1 MPMAISDYQTG
12 SVIKTYMKNMKVKVK
27 DREDGLTQEP
37 KDDLVSISQEGM
49 KKILYERIGEQMT
62 EKLKK
67 HDQTR

>member
-1 MPMAISDYQTG
+1 MAISDYQTG
-12 SVIKTYMKNMKVKVK
+12 SVIKNYMKNMKVKVR
-27 DREDGLTQEP
+27 DREDGLIQEP
-37 KDDLVSISQEGM
+37 KDDLVAISQEGM

>member
-1 MPMAISDYQTG
+1 MAISDYQTG
-12 SVIKTYMKNMKVKVK
+12 SVIKNYMKNMKVKVK

-37 KDDLVSISQEGM
+37 KDDLVAISQEGM

>member
-1 MPMAISDYQTG
+1 MAISDYQTG

>member
-1 MPMAISDYQTG
+1 MAISDYQTG

-37 KDDLVSISQEGM
+37 KDDLVTISQEGM
-49 KKILYERIGEQMT
+49 KKTLYERIGEQMT
-62 EKLKK
+62 ERLKK

>member
-1 MPMAISDYQTG
+1 MAISDYQTG

-37 KDDLVSISQEGM
+37 KDDLVVISQEGM

>member
-1 MPMAISDYQTG
+1 MAISDYQTG

-37 KDDLVSISQEGM
+37 KDDLVAISQEGM
-49 KKILYERIGEQMT
+49 KKTLYERIGEQMT

>member
-1 MPMAISDYQTG
+1 MTISDYQTG

-37 KDDLVSISQEGM
+37 KDDLVTISQEGM

-67 HDQTR
+67 HDQTG

>member
-1 MPMAISDYQTG
+1 MAISDYQTG
-12 SVIKTYMKNMKVKVK
+12 SVIKNYMKNMMVKVK

-37 KDDLVSISQEGM
+37 KDDLVAISQEGM

>member
-1 MPMAISDYQTG
+1 MAISDYQTG

-37 KDDLVSISQEGM
+37 KDDLVAISQEGM

>member
-1 MPMAISDYQTG
+1 MAISDYQTG
-12 SVIKTYMKNMKVKVK
+12 SVIKNYMKNMKVKVK

-37 KDDLVSISQEGM
+37 KDDLVAISQEGM
-49 KKILYERIGEQMT
+49 KKTLYERIGEQMT

>member
-1 MPMAISDYQTG
+1 MAISDYQTG
-12 SVIKTYMKNMKVKVK
+12 SVIKNYMKNMKVKVK

-37 KDDLVSISQEGM
+37 KDDLVAISQEGM

-67 HDQTR
+67 HDQKR

>member
-1 MPMAISDYQTG
+1 MAISDYQTG
-12 SVIKTYMKNMKVKVK
+12 SVIKNYMKNMKVKVK
-27 DREDGLTQEP
+27 DREDGPTQEP
-37 KDDLVSISQEGM
+37 KDDLVAISQEGM

>member
-1 MPMAISDYQTG
+1 MAISDYQTG
-12 SVIKTYMKNMKVKVK
+12 SVIKNYMKNMKVKVK

>member
-1 MPMAISDYQTG
+1 MAISDYQTG

-37 KDDLVSISQEGM
+37 KDDLVTISQEGM

-67 HDQTR
+67 HDQTG

>member
-1 MPMAISDYQTG
+1 MAISDYQTG
-12 SVIKTYMKNMKVKVK
+12 SVIKNYMKNMKVKVK
-27 DREDGLTQEP
+27 DREDGLTKEP
-37 KDDLVSISQEGM
+37 KDDLVAISQEGM

>member
-1 MPMAISDYQTG
+1 MAISDYQTG
-12 SVIKTYMKNMKVKVK
+12 SVIKNYMKNMKVKVK
-27 DREDGLTQEP
+27 DREDGLAQEP
-37 KDDLVSISQEGM
+37 KDDLVAISQEGM

>member
-1 MPMAISDYQTG
+1 MAISDYQTG

-37 KDDLVSISQEGM
+37 KDDLVAISQEGM
-49 KKILYERIGEQMT
+49 KKTLYERIGEQMT

-67 HDQTR
+67 HEQTR

>member
-1 MPMAISDYQTG
+1 MAISDYQQ
-12 SVIKTYMKNMKVKVK
+12 VKVK

-37 KDDLVSISQEGM
+37 KDDLVAISQEGM

>member
-1 MPMAISDYQTG
+1 
-12 SVIKTYMKNMKVKVK
+12 MKNMKVKVK